1 MNNFSLYKDG
11 RALYCLYFLGF
22 ILSFSSVQSKNTYR
36 RSSSFIQQHQIQGTL
51 TDGTNPIPGVTISI
65 QNKTNTTVISD
76 YSGQYN
82 IEASAADVLI
92 FSFIGFKTAVI
103 PVQGRSTINVTLQYD
118 TTILQE
124 VRVNAGYYSVKESER
139 TGSISK
145 ISSKDI
151 EKQPVTNMLATMQ
164 GRMAGVNI
172 TQNTGVAGGSFDIQI
187 RGQNSLRSDGNRPL
201 YIIDGVPYSSDAIGS
216 DLTGVVLPGPTSP
229 LNSINPADIES
240 IEILKDADATA
251 IYGSRGA
258 NGVVLITTKKGKEGK
273 TRFTA
278 NVSAGL
284 GKVTRLMNLMNTQQ
298 YLKMRKEAFLNDGI
312 PYGPTDYDVNGT
324 WDQNRYTNWQKI
336 FIGGTSD
343 INDVQA
349 SLTGGTSGTQFLL
362 SGNFHKETTVFP
374 GDYNYK
380 KGNLL
385 ANLNY
390 DSENKKF
397 HVNFSFGYTAQENNQ
412 PGVDITQQAI
422 FLPPNAPALYD
433 SHGNLNWENS
443 TWNNPLSNLEGKYT
457 STTHDLFV
465 NGLLSY
471 TIVPNLS
478 AKTSFGF
485 TDTRFEDSRTQPSTL
500 YDPAYGLGSEFSFID
515 VNTTT
520 RKSWII
526 EPQLAWSKKIGKG
539 KTEILLGATFQQQTT
554 NQLVQ
559 EASGFSSNSLIY
571 NLSSAFSVF
580 NVLHSESVYKYQAFF
595 GRMNFSWNE
604 RYILNITGRRDG
616 SSRFGPGRQFATF
629 GAVGA
634 AWLFSNEAF
643 VKNNLGFLSFG
654 KLRASYGTTG
664 NDQIGDYQFLDTYGS
679 SGNNY
684 GGIIGLQPTRLFNA
698 DFGWETNKK
707 LELALEAGFLKDR
720 IFITAGW
727 YSNRSSNQLV
737 GIPLGATTGFNSV
750 QANLD
755 AVVQNRGVELTL
767 RTVNFQ
773 RQSFNW
779 TSSFN
784 LTIAR
789 NKLVSFP
796 NLEGSTYNNQFVIGE
811 PLNIK
816 KVYHYT
822 GINPQTGV
830 YQFEDYNADGAITA
844 VEDKKSIRD
853 LNPKYFGGI
862 QNTITYKNWQLDF
875 LFQFVNQLNY
885 NGSYR
890 TGIPGSMGNQPTAV
904 TDHWQS
910 PGDNATYQQ
919 YSTGVNSSA
928 VDAFYKYYQSDAI
941 ITDASYVRLKNLS
954 LSYTIPDKLLKGIKC
969 RLIFQG
975 QNLFTITSFDG
986 ADPES
991 RFSMSLPPLKVFTT
1005 GIQLTF

>member
-1 MNNFSLYKDG
+1 MKTISLNKGLAALWYPFIFGFYLFCTPALARNTLRFS
-11 RALYCLYFLGF
+11 
-22 ILSFSSVQSKNTYR
+22 IS
-36 RSSSFIQQHQIQGTL
+36 QQQTQVSGIV
-51 TDGTNPIPGVTISI
+51 TDGTNPLPGVSISVKN
-65 QNKTNTTVISD
+65 QRNTVITDFDGKFTITVSPD
-76 YSGQYN
+76 AN
-82 IEASAADVLI
+82 LI
-92 FSFIGFKTAVI
+92 FTYIGFKTIEI
-103 PVQGRSTINVTLQYD
+103 PVARRLVINVQMD
-118 TTILQE
+118 QDQTTLQE
-124 VRVNAGYYSVKESER
+124 VKINAGYYSVKESQR
-139 TGSISK
+139 TGSILK

-151 EKQPVTNMLATMQ
+151 EKQPVTNVLATMQ

-172 TQNTGVAGGSFDIQI
+172 TQNTGVAGGGFDIQI

-201 YIIDGVPYSSDAIGS
+201 YIIDGVPYSSDSVGS

-229 LNSINPADIES
+229 LNSINPSDIES
-240 IEILKDADATA
+240 IEVLKDADATA

-273 TRFTA
+273 IRFTV
-278 NVSAGL
+278 NVSGGL
-284 GKVTRLMNLMNTQQ
+284 GKVTRLMDLMNTQQ
-298 YLKMRKEAFLNDGI
+298 YLQMRKEAFVNDGT

-324 WDQNRYTNWQKI
+324 WDQNRYTDWQKV

-343 INDVQA
+343 INDVQT
-349 SLTGGTSGTQFLL
+349 SLTGGSSGTQFLL

-374 GDYNYK
+374 GDYNYRK
-380 KGNLL
+380 ANLL
-385 ANLNY
+385 ANLNH

-397 HVNFSFGYTAQENNQ
+397 HINFSMGYTVQKNYQ
-412 PGVDITQQAI
+412 PADDITQQSILLA
-422 FLPPNAPALYD
+422 PNAPALYD
-433 SHGNLNWENS
+433 NEGNLNWENS
-443 TWNNPLSNLEGKYT
+443 TWNNPMGNLEGKYT
-457 STTHDLFV
+457 SATNDLFV

-471 TIVPNLS
+471 ALTPNLI

-485 TDTRFEDSRTQPSTL
+485 TDTRFNDSRTQPSTM
-500 YDPAYGLGSEFSFID
+500 YDPASELGSEFSFID
-515 VNTTT
+515 VNTTS

-526 EPQLAWSKKIGKG
+526 EPQLSWSKKIGKG
-539 KTEILLGATFQQQTT
+539 KTEIFIGATYQQQTAD
-554 NQLVQ
+554 QLVQ
-559 EASGFSSNSLIY
+559 EAIGFSSNSLIY
-571 NLSSAFSVF
+571 NLSAASSIF
-580 NVLHSESVYKYQAFF
+580 NDTHSQSVYKYQAFF
-595 GRMNFSWNE
+595 GRANFSWNE

-629 GAVGA
+629 GAIGS

-643 VKNNLGFLSFG
+643 VKDNFDFMTFG
-654 KLRASYGTTG
+654 KLRVTYGTSG

-684 GGIIGLQPTRLFNA
+684 GGIIGLEPTRLFNPN
-698 DFGWETNKK
+698 FGWEINKK
-707 LELALEAGFLKDR
+707 IELALETGFFKDR
-720 IFITAGW
+720 IFVTAGW

-737 GIPLGATTGFNSV
+737 GIPLPATTGFNSI

-755 AVVQNRGVELTL
+755 ATVQNKGIELTL

-779 TSSFN
+779 SSSLN

-789 NKLVSFP
+789 NKLLSFP
-796 NLEGSTYNNQFVIGE
+796 NLAGSTYKNQFVIGE

-822 GINPQTGV
+822 GINPQTGI
-830 YQFEDYNADGAITA
+830 YQFEDYNADDAITA
-844 VEDKKSIRD
+844 VEDKQSVRD
-853 LNPKYFGGI
+853 LNPKYFGGF

-890 TGIPGSMGNQPTAV
+890 TGLPGSMSNQPTEIIN
-904 TDHWQS
+904 HWQN
-910 PGDNATYQQ
+910 PGDDAANQK
-919 YSTGVNSSA
+919 YSTGVDSEA
-928 VDAFYKYYQSDAI
+928 VDAFYKYYQSDAM

-954 LSYTIPDKLLKGIKC
+954 LSYTIADQWFKGVKC
-969 RLIFQG
+969 RIVFQG
-975 QNLFTITSFDG
+975 QNLLTVTSFQG

-1005 GIQLTF
+1005 GLQLTF

>member
-1 MNNFSLYKDG
+1 MKTFSLNKG
-11 RALYCLYFLGF
+11 LAALWYPFIFGF
-22 ILSFSSVQSKNTYR
+22 YLFCTPALARNTLRFSA
-36 RSSSFIQQHQIQGTL
+36 IQQQTQITGIV
-51 TDGTNPIPGVTISI
+51 TDGIGPLAGVSISVKNQKNIVITDFDGKFTIAVSPDDI
-65 QNKTNTTVISD
+65 
-76 YSGQYN
+76 
-82 IEASAADVLI
+82 LI
-92 FSFIGFKTAVI
+92 FTYIGFKTVEI
-103 PVQGRSTINVTLQYD
+103 PVAGRLVINVQMQEDATA
-118 TTILQE
+118 LQE
-124 VRVNAGYYSVKESER
+124 VKINAGYYSVKESER

-151 EKQPVTNMLATMQ
+151 EKQPVTNVLATMQ
-164 GRMAGVNI
+164 GRMAGVNVV
-172 TQNTGVAGGSFDIQI
+172 QNTGVPGGGFDIQI
-187 RGQNSLRSDGNRPL
+187 RGQNSLRPEGNRPL
-201 YIIDGVPYSSDAIGS
+201 YIIDGVPYSSDPVGS

-240 IEILKDADATA
+240 IEVLKDADATS

-278 NVSAGL
+278 NVSGGL
-284 GKVTRLMNLMNTQQ
+284 GKVTRLMDLMNTPQ
-298 YLKMRKEAFLNDGI
+298 YLQMRREAFVNDGI
-312 PYGPTDYDVNGT
+312 PYGPTDYDINGT
-324 WDQNRYTNWQKI
+324 WDQNRYTNWQKV
-336 FIGGTSD
+336 FIGGISD
-343 INDVQA
+343 ISDVQA
-349 SLTGGTSGTQFLL
+349 SLTGGSSSTQFLL

-385 ANLNY
+385 ANLNH

-397 HVNFSFGYTAQENNQ
+397 HINFSFGYTAQENNQ

-422 FLPPNAPALYD
+422 LLSPNAPALYNAD
-433 SHGNLNWENS
+433 GTLNWENS
-443 TWNNPLSNLEGKYT
+443 RWNNPLSNLEGKYT
-457 STTHDLFV
+457 ATTNDLFV

-471 TIVPNLS
+471 AIVPNLIV
-478 AKTSFGF
+478 KTSFGF
-485 TDTRFEDSRTQPSTL
+485 TDTRFDDSRTQPSTI
-500 YDPAYGLGSEFSFID
+500 YDPAYGVGSEFSFID
-515 VNTTT
+515 VNTTS

-539 KTEILLGATFQQQTT
+539 KTEILLGATFQQQTA

-559 EASGFSSNSLIY
+559 EAIGFSSNSLIY

-580 NVLHSESVYKYQAFF
+580 DVVHSESVYRYQAFF
-595 GRMNFSWNE
+595 GRVNFSWNE
-604 RYILNITGRRDG
+604 RYILNLTGRRDG

-629 GAVGA
+629 GAVAG
-634 AWLFSNEAF
+634 AWLFSNETF
-643 VKNNLGFLSFG
+643 IKENLNFLSFG

-707 LELALEAGFLKDR
+707 MELALETGFFKDR
-720 IFITAGW
+720 VFITAGW

-737 GIPLGATTGFNSV
+737 GIPLPSTTGFNSV

-755 AVVQNRGVELTL
+755 ATVENKGIELTL

-784 LTIAR
+784 LTFAR

-796 NLEGSTYNNQFVIGE
+796 NLGGSTYQNQFVIGE

-822 GINPQTGV
+822 GIDPQTGI

-844 VEDKKSIRD
+844 VEDKQAIRD

-890 TGIPGSMGNQPTAV
+890 AGIPGSMGNQPTAV
-904 TDHWQS
+904 MDHWQS
-910 PGDNATYQQ
+910 PGDNAAYQE
-919 YSTGVNSSA
+919 YSTGVNSEA
-928 VDAFYKYYQSDAI
+928 MDAFYKFYASDAM
-941 ITDASYVRLKNLS
+941 ITDASYIRLKNLS
-954 LSYTIPDKLLKGIKC
+954 LSYTIPEQWLKGVKC
-969 RLIFQG
+969 RLVFQG

-991 RFSMSLPPLKVFTT
+991 RFSMSLPPLRIFTT
-1005 GIQLTF
+1005 GLQLTF

>member
-1 MNNFSLYKDG
+1 MKNFSLNKG
-11 RALYCLYFLGF
+11 LVALWYPFIFGF
-22 ILSFSSVQSKNTYR
+22 YLFCTPALARNTLRFSTL
-36 RSSSFIQQHQIQGTL
+36 QQQTQVTGIV
-51 TDGTNPIPGVTISI
+51 TDGIGPLAGVSISVKNQKNIVVTDYDGKFTIA
-65 QNKTNTTVISD
+65 
-76 YSGQYN
+76 
-82 IEASAADVLI
+82 ASPADILI
-92 FSFIGFKTAVI
+92 FTYIGFKTIEI
-103 PVQGRSTINVTLQYD
+103 PVARRSVINVQMQEDATM
-118 TTILQE
+118 LQE
-124 VRVNAGYYSVKESER
+124 VKINAGYYSVKESQR

-151 EKQPVTNMLATMQ
+151 EKQPVTNVLATMQ
-164 GRMAGVNI
+164 GRMAGVSI
-172 TQNTGVAGGSFDIQI
+172 TQNTGVAGGGFDIQI

-201 YIIDGVPYSSDAIGS
+201 YIIDGVPYSSDSVGS

-229 LNSINPADIES
+229 LNSINPSDIES
-240 IEILKDADATA
+240 IEVLKDADATA

-278 NVSAGL
+278 NVSEGL
-284 GKVTRLMNLMNTQQ
+284 GKVTRFMDLMNTPQ
-298 YLKMRKEAFLNDGI
+298 YLQMRKEAFVNDGI
-312 PYGPTDYDVNGT
+312 PYGPTDYDVNGI
-324 WDQNRYTNWQKI
+324 WDQNRYTNWQKV

-343 INDVQA
+343 ISDVQA
-349 SLTGGTSGTQFLL
+349 SITGGSSGTQFLI

-374 GDYNYK
+374 GDYNYR

-385 ANLNY
+385 ANLNH

-397 HVNFSFGYTAQENNQ
+397 HINFSMGYTVQENNQ

-422 FLPPNAPALYD
+422 ILAPNAPALYD
-433 SHGNLNWENS
+433 AEGNLNWENS
-443 TWNNPLSNLEGKYT
+443 TWNNPMSNLEGKYT
-457 STTHDLFV
+457 STTNDLFA

-471 TIVPNLS
+471 AIMPNLI

-485 TDTRFEDSRTQPSTL
+485 TNTQFDDSRTQPSTMF
-500 YDPAYGLGSEFSFID
+500 DPAYELGSEFSFID
-515 VNTTT
+515 VNTTS

-526 EPQLAWSKKIGKG
+526 EPQLSWSKKIGKG
-539 KTEILLGATFQQQTT
+539 KTEILAGATFQQQTS

-559 EASGFSSNSLIY
+559 EAIGFSSNSLIY
-571 NLSSAFSVF
+571 NLSSAFSVYDL
-580 NVLHSESVYKYQAFF
+580 VHSESIYKYQAFF
-595 GRMNFSWNE
+595 GRVNFSWNE
-604 RYILNITGRRDG
+604 RYILNLTGRRDG
-616 SSRFGPGRQFATF
+616 SSRFGPGKQFATF
-629 GAVGA
+629 GAIGS
-634 AWLFSNEAF
+634 AWLFSNETF
-643 VKNNLGFLSFG
+643 VKNNLSFLSFG
-654 KLRASYGTTG
+654 KLRITYGTSG

-684 GGIIGLQPTRLFNA
+684 GGIIGLQPTRLFNSN
-698 DFGWETNKK
+698 FGWEINKK
-707 LELALEAGFLKDR
+707 LELALETGFFKDR

-737 GIPLGATTGFNSV
+737 GIPLPATTGFNSV

-755 AVVQNRGVELTL
+755 AVVQNRGIELTL

-784 LTIAR
+784 LTIAH
-789 NKLVSFP
+789 NKLLSFP
-796 NLEGSTYNNQFVIGE
+796 NLEGSTYKNQFVIGE

-822 GINPQTGV
+822 GIDPQTGI
-830 YQFEDYNADGAITA
+830 YQFEDYNADGAITS
-844 VEDKKSIRD
+844 VEDKQTIRD
-853 LNPKYFGGI
+853 LNPKYFGGF

-890 TGIPGSMGNQPTAV
+890 TGIPGSMGNQSTAV
-904 TDHWQS
+904 IDHWQS
-910 PGDNATYQQ
+910 PGDIALYQK
-919 YSTGVNSSA
+919 YSTGVNSQA
-928 VDAFYKYYQSDAI
+928 VDAFYKFYQSDAM

-954 LSYTIPDKLLKGIKC
+954 LSYTIPEQWLKGVKC
-969 RLIFQG
+969 RLLFQG
-975 QNLFTITSFDG
+975 QNLFTITSFQG

-1005 GIQLTF
+1005 GLQLTF